1 MHDLI
6 EGVTPSGEPYRAND
20 PELLT
25 WVQGTAAYGFI
36 QAYHA
41 YVEALSSSE
50 RDRYYAEG
58 VPVAVL
64 YGATGAPTSEAEL
77 ENLFHATAGRLERS
91 DIVFE
96 FLAIMRRSPILPLML
111 RPAQHLLIRAA
122 VDLTPRWMRTILG
135 LNGYGLRAWEA
146 DVVRKAA
153 VLADRILL
161 QSNPAVQ
168 ACRRMRLPANYL
180 YVRRNAVTVSTRSFQ
195 QVT

>member
-1 MHDLI
+1 MNRIAHA
-6 EGVTPSGEPYRAND
+6 G
-20 PELLT
+20 LLT
-25 WVQGTAAYGFI
+25 WVQGTAAYGFL

-41 YVEALSSSE
+41 YVQALSSPE

-111 RPAQHLLIRAA
+111 RPAQHVLIRPA

-135 LNGYGLRAWEA
+135 LSGYGLRA
-146 DVVRKAA
+146 
-153 VLADRILL
+153 
-161 QSNPAVQ
+161 
-168 ACRRMRLPANYL
+168 
-180 YVRRNAVTVSTRSFQ
+180 
-195 QVT
+195 